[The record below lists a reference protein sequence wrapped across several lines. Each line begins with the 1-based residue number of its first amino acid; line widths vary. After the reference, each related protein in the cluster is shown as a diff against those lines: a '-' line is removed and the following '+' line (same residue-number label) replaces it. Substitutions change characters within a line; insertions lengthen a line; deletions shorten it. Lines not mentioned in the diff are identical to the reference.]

1 MRFTIGT
8 VTQCAGGNHRYIPIT
23 VGAQTR
29 TIMVER
35 GDAAIEPGE
44 AESRIRER
52 IFSALKEGGA
62 GMGLASWN
70 TALSGK
76 EFQI

>member
-1 MRFTIGT
+1 MRFTVGT

-29 TIMVER
+29 TIMIER
-35 GDAAIEPGE
+35 GDAALEPSE
-44 AESRIRER
+44 LEERVKSRIV
-52 IFSALKEGGA
+52 SALKEGGA
-62 GMGLASWN
+62 GLGLASWN